1 MSEFYTYF
9 YLRHDGTP
17 YYVGKGKDGRA
28 FSRCGRTIPVPE
40 PARIFIQHWGSED
53 EAFEME
59 KYYIQ
64 FFGRKD
70 NGTGILRNFTDGGE
84 GMSGHVYTEA
94 SKLKMSAW
102 QKGKPKGQNAKIK
115 AARAKQVIT
124 AEHKANTSATMKGR
138 VPKNIKTFYT
148 AGADALR
155 GKPWSAARRA
165 AQEARG

>member
-28 FSRCGRTIPVPE
+28 FSRCGRTIPVP
-40 PARIFIQHWGSED
+40 
-53 EAFEME
+53 
-59 KYYIQ
+59 
-64 FFGRKD
+64 
-70 NGTGILRNFTDGGE
+70 
-84 GMSGHVYTEA
+84 
-94 SKLKMSAW
+94 
-102 QKGKPKGQNAKIK
+102 
-115 AARAKQVIT
+115 
-124 AEHKANTSATMKGR
+124 
-138 VPKNIKTFYT
+138 KNIKTFYT